1 MDGQRQR
8 SDGGRRRRRKARPAA
23 RANPELVLIAA
34 RRPSA
39 ALSARSP
46 EREAGVTAS
55 SVEELTTTE
64 GDTTP
69 VEQAEEPSPEPRPQ
83 RRSAR
88 IVALP
93 TDPDSRQ
100 VKERQRLLDRLM
112 TSDGRGAISRAAT
125 ELRAAGFDFPE
136 EQVVQLQLLEHFDE
150 DVARGAVDVLTR
162 LLGEA
167 PPLKRP
173 VLEQRLRRLEE
184 YAEDSSTREAAAALR
199 RSLRS

>member
-1 MDGQRQR
+1 MVEG
-8 SDGGRRRRRKARPAA
+8 
-23 RANPELVLIAA
+23 
-34 RRPSA
+34 
-39 ALSARSP
+39 LSTA
-46 EREAGVTAS
+46 EGAGA
-55 SVEELTTTE
+55 
-64 GDTTP
+64 P
-69 VEQAEEPSPEPRPQ
+69 VERAEEPSPEPRPQ

-93 TDPDSRQ
+93 TDPGGGQ

-112 TSDGRGAISRAAT
+112 ASDGRGAISRAAT

-162 LLGEA
+162 LLGGA

-184 YAEDSSTREAAAALR
+184 YAEDASTREAAAALR
-199 RSLRS
+199 RSLRT